1 MIRCL
6 LIVPFPESSLN
17 DEAGKQFMTSYED
30 YAKRARLLTSV
41 HALRKSSNSTS
52 SSSSSSSSSRSSRS
66 NNNSSAAEK
75 EGKLPVGAEEEERE
89 GLKGVGE
96 GGEEGGAGV
105 LGSPNVVGLAKRKV
119 NPNQKEAASS
129 VDKRLK
135 KKGLKRL

>member
-1 MIRCL
+1 
-6 LIVPFPESSLN
+6 VPFPESSLN

>member
-41 HALRKSSNSTS
+41 HALRKSSNIT
-52 SSSSSSSSSRSSRS
+52 SSSSSSRSS

>member
-1 MIRCL
+1 
-6 LIVPFPESSLN
+6 
-17 DEAGKQFMTSYED
+17 MTSYED

-41 HALRKSSNSTS
+41 HALRKSINSTTTTTT
-52 SSSSSSSSSRSSRS
+52 SSSSRSS
-66 NNNSSAAEK
+66 NSSSIEK
-75 EGKLPVGAEEEERE
+75 EGKLPAGAEEEEGE
-89 GLKGVGE
+89 GKEGKKGVGE
-96 GGEEGGAGV
+96 GVGEGGAGV